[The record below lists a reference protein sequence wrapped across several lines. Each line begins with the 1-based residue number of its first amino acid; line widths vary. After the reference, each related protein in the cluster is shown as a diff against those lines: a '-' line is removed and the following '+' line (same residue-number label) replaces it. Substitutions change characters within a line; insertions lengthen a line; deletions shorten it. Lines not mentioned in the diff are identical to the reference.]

1 MSIGSANGALVE
13 SNSSL
18 ICHITLGE
26 KRAGARSA
34 GKPHAACDVEGAGNE
49 ATVDP
54 IRARR
59 GKPRTQPKEDLR
71 ATAPAL
77 DPTKLAPA
85 HVRTDVAARIALTI
99 SSYRPVTEARR
110 LRTPL
115 LLLVCDQDS
124 VAPIEP
130 ALEVARRGGP
140 QLQLER
146 YPIGHFDIYHDEHF
160 DRATDAMA
168 AFLNRVT

>member
-1 MSIGSANGALVE
+1 MRCNTVA
-13 SNSSL
+13 SL
-18 ICHITLGE
+18 
-26 KRAGARSA
+26 RSA
-34 GKPHAACDVEGAGNE
+34 
-49 ATVDP
+49 
-54 IRARR
+54 
-59 GKPRTQPKEDLR
+59 
-71 ATAPAL
+71 
-77 DPTKLAPA
+77 
-85 HVRTDVAARIALTI
+85 
-99 SSYRPVTEARR
+99 SVTEARR

-130 ALEVARRGGP
+130 ALEVARRGGHHV
-140 QLQLER
+140 QLER